1 MDEQINLKSM
11 TMLIVDDDLL
21 VLESLKKLFI
31 KFEAKVY
38 SAKDGVEALSIL
50 KSDDIDFDL
59 VLSDINM
66 PNLDGLS
73 LLETTRKFNKNIN
86 FIFVSAYTKPE
97 YLLKAISHRAI
108 NYFRKPLDLKALL
121 KCVIDIAEDKRRK
134 NLLALKE
141 KETSEYLN
149 ILNQVTIIS
158 KTDTKGNITEVND
171 IFCEISGYEREE
183 LIGKPHNIVRHP
195 EMPSAAFEDLWKTIK
210 NKEIWRGKVKNK
222 TKNGDSYFVNTTV
235 YPLIDVDS
243 KEILEFMSV
252 RFLITEDELEKRN
265 FKKNVM
271 KTIADNKRQNYVAR
285 NKINDLENQLKK
297 LSILE
302 ENMEKEQEKNKKLL
316 SQNAYYEDELKQL
329 KLEFYDN
336 NKALKEETN
345 KFYQDFLSE
354 KKVNEINVKKL
365 INLTND
371 LELKEQEV
379 LKLNKEVNSQSKTI
393 VNLKDVIEHLEEK
406 LELYK

>member
-1 MDEQINLKSM
+1 MDEQISLKSM

-31 KFEAKVY
+31 KFEARVY
-38 SAKDGVEALSIL
+38 SAKDGIEALAIL
-50 KSDDIDFDL
+50 KSTNIDFDL
-59 VLSDINM
+59 VISDINM

-73 LLETTRKFNKNIN
+73 LLETTREFNKNIN

-121 KCVIDIAEDKRRK
+121 RCVIDISEDKHRK
-134 NLLALKE
+134 NLLELKE
-141 KETSEYLN
+141 KETNEYLN
-149 ILNQVTIIS
+149 ILNQIAIIS
-158 KTDTKGNITEVND
+158 KTDIKGNITEVND

-183 LIGKPHNIVRHP
+183 LIGQPHNIVRHP

-222 TKNGDSYFVNTTV
+222 SKNGDSYFVNTTV

-285 NKINDLENQLKK
+285 NKISDLENQLKK
-297 LSILE
+297 MNVLE
-302 ENMEKEQEKNKKLL
+302 ENIEKEQEKNRKLL
-316 SQNAYYEDELKQL
+316 SQNAYYEDEIKQL
-329 KLEFYDN
+329 KLEFYDSN
-336 NKALKEETN
+336 RNLKDETN
-345 KFYQDFLSE
+345 KFYQDFLAE
-354 KKVNEINVKKL
+354 KKVNEINIKKV
-365 INLTND
+365 ISLTND

-379 LKLNKEVNSQSKTI
+379 LKLNEEVKSQNKII
-393 VNLKDVIEHLEEK
+393 VDLKDVIEHLEEK